1 MINNWYYMSVLVDEL
16 WAWGQGVTMYS
27 VWLRSDHCGD
37 LMTDSSIAEYMYS
50 QLPRIARLSFEQ
62 RQTSIRS
69 LPLLYR
75 SNRKPGSG
83 HCCCVECRKVK
94 TLNKTETR

>member
-69 LPLLYR
+69 LPLL
-75 SNRKPGSG
+75 RKFPIKRHNK
-83 HCCCVECRKVK
+83 HCCCDKC
-94 TLNKTETR
+94 